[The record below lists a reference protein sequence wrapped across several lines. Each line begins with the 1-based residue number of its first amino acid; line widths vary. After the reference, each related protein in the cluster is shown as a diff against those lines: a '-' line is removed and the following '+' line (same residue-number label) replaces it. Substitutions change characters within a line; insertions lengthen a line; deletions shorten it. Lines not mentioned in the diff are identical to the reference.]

1 MNDLC
6 GIQDMLLKQIKLL
19 AENHSD
25 IQVVW
30 LYGSRANDRF
40 SEHSDFDLAIAFKN
54 FDLSITDRYLRPN
67 ELAIDWSN
75 GLNIAP
81 ELLSF
86 VDINQAPI
94 YLAFNIVEYGFPIYV
109 DGSTRAVKEQN
120 RIYSQYEFQMRE
132 SKRNA

>member
-1 MNDLC
+1 MSELC
-6 GIQDMLLKQIKLL
+6 ITQDTLLKQIALL
-19 AENHSD
+19 AFNHSD

-30 LYGSRANDRF
+30 LYGSRANDNF
-40 SEHSDFDLAIAFKN
+40 SDHSDFDIAIAFKN

-67 ELAIDWSN
+67 ELAIDWSIE
-75 GLNIAP
+75 LNVAP
-81 ELLSF
+81 ELLSI

-109 DGSTRAVKEQN
+109 DGSTRAVKEQS